1 LDVYSEGEIDM
12 NPTLQELGIDRL
24 SIEERLALAQQL
36 WDSVATDLERQPLTP
51 AQRAELE
58 RRVAA
63 ADANPADGVPW
74 EVVRAEARA
83 RWQR

>member
-1 LDVYSEGEIDM
+1 M
-12 NPTLQELGIDRL
+12 NPNLNEM

-36 WDSVATDLERQPLTP
+36 WDSVAADLEQQPLTA

-63 ADANPADGVPW
+63 ADANPDEGVPW
-74 EVVRAEARA
+74 EVIRAEAQA

>member
-1 LDVYSEGEIDM
+1 MS
-12 NPTLQELGIDRL
+12 PTLQELGIDRL
-24 SIEERLALAQQL
+24 SIEQRLELAQRL
-36 WDSVATDLERQPLTP
+36 WDSVAADLERQPLTS

-63 ADANPADGVPW
+63 ADANPAEGVPW

-83 RWQR
+83 RWQK

>member
-1 LDVYSEGEIDM
+1 MISKW
-12 NPTLQELGIDRL
+12 QELNV
-24 SIEERLALAQQL
+24 EERLALAQQI
-36 WDSVATDLERQPLTP
+36 WDSVAADLEQQSLTP

-63 ADANPADGVPW
+63 ADANPDEGVSW
-74 EVVRAEARA
+74 EVIRAEAQA

>member
-1 LDVYSEGEIDM
+1 M
-12 NPTLQELGIDRL
+12 PPTLQELGMNQWNIEDRL
-24 SIEERLALAQQL
+24 ILAQQL
-36 WDSVATDLERQPLTP
+36 WDSVVTELEHQPLTE

-63 ADANPADGVPW
+63 ADANPRDGVPW